1 MKVQHYNFDQKIIS
15 DDNLKKIG
23 QLEKLMK
30 LVAAKPVTVI
40 LTSYWVVTHS
50 TVTSISPPLRLP
62 ELALLKLQTWLGVSG
77 CAESKATLNVG
88 DNVWVVQKTKRTA
101 GVIEKV
107 NIKRAIV
114 NMQGSNYNVPLSMI
128 EVA

>member
-1 MKVQHYNFDQKIIS
+1 MNMSEIKQAVMRGNFSTTELQSLMSYTRTVQ
-15 DDNLKKIG
+15 
-23 QLEKLMK
+23 E
-30 LVAAKPVTVI
+30 T
-40 LTSYWVVTHS
+40 
-50 TVTSISPPLRLP
+50 
-62 ELALLKLQTWLGVSG
+62 QT
-77 CAESKATLNVG
+77 KATLTVG

-114 NMQGSNYNVPLSMI
+114 DMQGRSYNVPLSMI